1 MTFGIYRI
9 QKGLIRS
16 FFIWLFSILRYMES
30 FSSSITMN
38 IEIRKKEC
46 SHMLMVNDIK
56 KAFDQKEVVRGVS
69 FSVNKGESFGLLGPN
84 GAGKSTTISM
94 ICGLLAYDSGEVMVD
109 GISVKKRPLDIKKKI
124 GVVPQEIA
132 LYPTMSAKE
141 NLLFWGKMYGLSGG
155 QAKKRADE
163 VLEYV
168 GLRDRAK
175 DKIETFSGGMKRRIN
190 IGASLMHEPEL
201 LIMDEPTV
209 GIDPQSRNHILETV
223 KRLNQ
228 NGMTVIYTSHY
239 MEEVEF
245 LCDRIGI
252 VDKGKMIALGTK
264 ADLVNRLAGGT
275 VIKLSVASLNEAF
288 MTSIKNV
295 PNVERVIT
303 NKEASSLEIF
313 VQHHQ
318 QAFGEIMAC
327 AMENQIQVLS
337 FEVQEPNLESLF
349 LSLTGRTLRD

>member
-1 MTFGIYRI
+1 
-9 QKGLIRS
+9 
-16 FFIWLFSILRYMES
+16 
-30 FSSSITMN
+30 
-38 IEIRKKEC
+38 
-46 SHMLMVNDIK
+46 MLVVTDIK
-56 KAFDQKEVVRGVS
+56 KSFDQKEVVRGVS
-69 FSVNKGESFGLLGPN
+69 FSVSKGESFGLLGPN
-84 GAGKSTTISM
+84 GAGKSTIISM
-94 ICGLLAYDSGEVMVD
+94 ICGLLTYDDGDVAVE
-109 GISVKKRPLDIKKKI
+109 GISVKKKPLDVKKKI

-141 NLLFWGKMYGLSGG
+141 NLLFWGKMYGLSGKH
-155 QAKKRADE
+155 AKNRVDE

-168 GLRDRAK
+168 GLLDRAK

-245 LCDRIGI
+245 LCNRIGI
-252 VDKGKMIALGTK
+252 VDQGKMIALGTK
-264 ADLVNRLAGGT
+264 SDLVNRLAGGT
-275 VIKLSVASLNEAF
+275 VIKLSVASLKDEFTASLRKV
-288 MTSIKNV
+288 T
-295 PNVERVIT
+295 NVERVIPDIE
-303 NKEASSLEIF
+303 NNSVDIL
-313 VQHHQ
+313 VHHHQ
-318 QAFGEIMAC
+318 LAFSDIIAC
-327 AMENQIQVLS
+327 AMENRVQVLS

>member
-1 MTFGIYRI
+1 
-9 QKGLIRS
+9 
-16 FFIWLFSILRYMES
+16 
-30 FSSSITMN
+30 
-38 IEIRKKEC
+38 
-46 SHMLMVNDIK
+46 MLVVNDIK
-56 KAFDQKEVVRGVS
+56 KSFDQKEVVRGVS
-69 FSVNKGESFGLLGPN
+69 FSVSKGESFGLLGPN
-84 GAGKSTTISM
+84 GAGKSTIISM
-94 ICGLLAYDSGEVMVD
+94 ICGLLTYDYGEVTVE
-109 GISVKKRPLDIKKKI
+109 GISVKKKPLDVKKKI

-141 NLLFWGKMYGLSGG
+141 NLLFWGKMYGLSGKL
-155 QAKKRADE
+155 AKKRVDE

-168 GLRDRAK
+168 GLRDRAN

-245 LCDRIGI
+245 LCNRIGI
-252 VDKGKMIALGTK
+252 VDQGKMIALGTK
-264 ADLVNRLAGGT
+264 SDLVNRLAGGT
-275 VIKLSVASLNEAF
+275 VIKLSVASLKDEFTASL
-288 MTSIKNV
+288 MKVT
-295 PNVERVIT
+295 NVERVIPDIE
-303 NKEASSLEIF
+303 NNSVDIL
-313 VQHHQ
+313 VHHHQ
-318 QAFGEIMAC
+318 LAFSDIIAC
-327 AMENQIQVLS
+327 AMENRVQVLS